1 MTLLTSDEAA
11 QPLRDALGTRVL
23 FAADAGYD
31 AARTAWNLAVDQRP
45 FAVALPETEAEVAAV
60 VAAAA
65 ASGLRVTAQSTG
77 HGAGALR
84 GADLSGTVIVSL
96 RGLRGVDVDPAART
110 ATVRG
115 STAWHDLLPVAAE
128 HGLTGLHGS
137 AADISVIGYTLTGGI
152 SFYGRRHGLATNT
165 VRAARVVTADGSI
178 LTASATENPDL
189 FWALRGGAGAFGV
202 VVELE
207 IDLLPIADVFAGM
220 LLWDGARAVEV
231 AQAWAQWTASAPESA
246 TTALRI
252 MHFPPIP
259 EPAAVPVRPVGGD
272 RGRRDPRHGCR
283 GRGHPP
289 AAARARTRAGH
300 IRPHAR
306 TRLGRRAHGPARA
319 GRRRAG
325 SRHARRT
332 GCPSRRRVRVHGVRG
347 PADGQRDPAPGRCAR
362 TPPGRRRRGRGGDRR
377 ASPVRR
383 SARPRAGRPARGHR
397 RGPGCGRRA
406 VGMARSGPGAHV
418 RRRRPRPGR
427 RVRRIRCAARRAQAP
442 LRSGGRLPG
451 RASRALTSRLG
462 GLDRTRGCRGR
473 VTGYRVLVANQRR
486 TPGSQASLREAN
498 RARIVTAINK
508 HGGLTQVEL
517 AAITGLSPASVSN
530 IVRELAGVGVLRT
543 TPSTRSGRRASLVT
557 FNRAVGLVAGIHV
570 NTRHLRVIVADVNRT
585 VLSERHMPLARDH
598 RADNELDRATRCW
611 PTCSPPWIPG
621 WTSCSAWAWRSRRR
635 WTGPPAGWR
644 AAASCADGPASTS
657 RT

>member
-60 VAAAA
+60 VAAAT
-65 ASGLRVTAQSTG
+65 ASGLRIAPQSTG
-77 HGAGALR
+77 HAAGTLR

-259 EPAAVPVRPVGGD
+259 ELPPFLS
-272 RGRRDPRHGCR
+272 GRSVVIVDGAILDTD
-283 GRGHPP
+283 
-289 AAARARTRAGH
+289 AAAAAILQPLRALAPELDTFARMPAPGLVDVHMDPPEPAGAVQDH
-300 IRPHAR
+300 AMLAALDAPAVDAFVSAAFTARPMVSEIRHLGGA
-306 TRLGRRAHGPARA
+306 LGRRPADAGAVGAVIGEHLLSAVQLVPVPDTLPAATAAVRGVVGALSEWHGPGLAL
-319 GRRRAG
+319 
-325 SRHARRT
+325 T
-332 GCPSRRRVRVHGVRG
+332 FV
-347 PADGQRDPAPGRCAR
+347 DDDRDPAGGFGESAAR
-362 TPPGRRRRGRGGDRR
+362 LAELKLRYDPEDVFL
-377 ASPVRR
+377 A
-383 SARPRAGRPARGHR
+383 
-397 RGPGCGRRA
+397 
-406 VGMARSGPGAHV
+406 AH
-418 RRRRPRPGR
+418 
-427 RVRRIRCAARRAQAP
+427 RVR
-442 LRSGGRLPG
+442 
-451 RASRALTSRLG
+451 
-462 GLDRTRGCRGR
+462 
-473 VTGYRVLVANQRR
+473 
-486 TPGSQASLREAN
+486 
-498 RARIVTAINK
+498 
-508 HGGLTQVEL
+508 
-517 AAITGLSPASVSN
+517 
-530 IVRELAGVGVLRT
+530 
-543 TPSTRSGRRASLVT
+543 
-557 FNRAVGLVAGIHV
+557 
-570 NTRHLRVIVADVNRT
+570 
-585 VLSERHMPLARDH
+585 
-598 RADNELDRATRCW
+598 
-611 PTCSPPWIPG
+611 
-621 WTSCSAWAWRSRRR
+621 
-635 WTGPPAGWR
+635 
-644 AAASCADGPASTS
+644 
-657 RT
+657 